1 MKDNQTYTIRKP
13 VQHKIKV
20 KRSLFIG
27 SAASVRTRDEAELFL
42 NRIRKEFHDATHN
55 CYAYRIDEN
64 DFRSS
69 DDGEPSGTAGKPILQ
84 VLEKNSVVQAALVV
98 TRYFGGIKLGTG
110 GLSRAYGQCAEE
122 TLQVAGL
129 KPVIIYRRAKLIFPY
144 RFFNVVEKVVKKHQ
158 GRIIDSGFKSGVN
171 VRVEIPAVNYENFG
185 KEIINSG
192 AGNIQIEDAE

>member
-1 MKDNQTYTIRKP
+1 MKDSQTYTIDQPARR
-13 VQHKIKV
+13 KIKV

-27 SAASVRTRDEAELFL
+27 SAAHTRSRDEAELFL
-42 NRIRKEFHDATHN
+42 SRIRKEFHNATHN

-64 DFRSS
+64 NYRFS

-84 VLEKNSVVQAALVV
+84 VLEKNSVVQAAMVV

-129 KPVIIYRRAKLIFPY
+129 KPVIIYRRATLVFPY
-144 RFFNVVEKVVKKHQ
+144 RFFNTVEKVVKKFQ
-158 GRIIDSGFKSGVN
+158 GRIIDSGFKTGVN
-171 VRVEIPAVNYENFG
+171 VRVEIPVTNYENFG